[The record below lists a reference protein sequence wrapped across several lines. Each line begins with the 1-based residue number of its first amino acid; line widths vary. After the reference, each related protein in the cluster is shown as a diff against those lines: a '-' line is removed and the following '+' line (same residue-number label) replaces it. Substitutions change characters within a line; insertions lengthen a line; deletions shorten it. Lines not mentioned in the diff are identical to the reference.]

1 MAKLSFQDFK
11 EIISSDNNTEYD
23 DREIKRGEIYFIDL
37 DNIGYISKHILA
49 KTRPALVIQNDV
61 GNARGQTVIVALL
74 TTTNKKPYPF
84 QYHITLNNRESVI
97 LFEQIMSIEKGRIM
111 DKIGELTYQQMKE
124 AEEKLM
130 FSLQL
135 NRFSLENVQDIEIN
149 SIITKKTK
157 FEETIYFEIEIK
169 FAYNQTKIIN
179 IKLENLKKFNKNI
192 TKDIDFI
199 ELKNMLDCCK
209 GLNWLV
215 NNNEIV

>member
-1 MAKLSFQDFK
+1 
-11 EIISSDNNTEYD
+11 
-23 DREIKRGEIYFIDL
+23 
-37 DNIGYISKHILA
+37 
-49 KTRPALVIQNDV
+49 
-61 GNARGQTVIVALL
+61 
-74 TTTNKKPYPF
+74 
-84 QYHITLNNRESVI
+84 
-97 LFEQIMSIEKGRIM
+97 
-111 DKIGELTYQQMKE
+111 
-124 AEEKLM
+124 M

-157 FEETIYFEIEIK
+157 LEETIYFEIEIK

>member
-23 DREIKRGEIYFIDL
+23 EREIKRGEIYFIDL

-84 QYHITLNNRESVI
+84 QYHITLNGRESVI
-97 LFEQIMSIEKGRIM
+97 LFEQIMSVEKGRIL
-111 DKIGELTYQQMKE
+111 DKVGELTYQQMKE

-130 FSLQL
+130 YSLQL

-157 FEETIYFEIEIK
+157 LEETIYFEIEIM
-169 FAYNQTKIIN
+169 FMYNQAKTIN
-179 IKLENLKKFNKNI
+179 IRLENLKKFNKNI